1 MKKSTNLNFNT
12 YTKINLKIIKQFIK
26 IFKNIQIKLYGF
38 DIKIMLKKKNIIN
51 YLYILKKNSSFLF
64 SVLID
69 IIVEDFPKKKK
80 RYYIKYFLRSLEYNK
95 ILQLIIKTKDY
106 KPVFSII
113 NFYKNAYWIEREAWD
128 LYGIFFLY
136 NRDLRRLLTD
146 YGFRGNPFKKDF
158 PLVGFLEIY
167 FDFFFKKLKYK
178 KVTITQKKQDFYTNK
193 IFYKNIKQI

>member
-1 MKKSTNLNFNT
+1 
-12 YTKINLKIIKQFIK
+12 
-26 IFKNIQIKLYGF
+26 
-38 DIKIMLKKKNIIN
+38 MLKKKNIIN

-80 RYYIKYFLRSLEYNK
+80 RYSIKYFLRSLEYNK

-113 NFYKNAYWIEREAWD
+113 NLYKNAYWIEREAWD